1 MRDAHVQLAVVAFP
15 EALWHE
21 DQWKRIIRED
31 PFAVHRTAE
40 GIVDK
45 AGAIVR
51 LWGLR
56 RLPKIVGVWFS
67 GFAQGELHSPGNLR
81 FTDASNRAMEEAA
94 ALRKAIEEHRERQ
107 RSNTSLRHSFN
118 QLVFTHCKRHVH
130 CGVSVERAG
139 AVLSKPID
147 CGITDSL
154 NRAVCRS

>member
-107 RSNTSLRHSFN
+107 RSNFVSGSVRTPASGTASINSFSPTASATCTAVSL
-118 QLVFTHCKRHVH
+118 LK
-130 CGVSVERAG
+130 ER
-139 AVLSKPID
+139 VP
-147 CGITDSL
+147 C
-154 NRAVCRS
+154 